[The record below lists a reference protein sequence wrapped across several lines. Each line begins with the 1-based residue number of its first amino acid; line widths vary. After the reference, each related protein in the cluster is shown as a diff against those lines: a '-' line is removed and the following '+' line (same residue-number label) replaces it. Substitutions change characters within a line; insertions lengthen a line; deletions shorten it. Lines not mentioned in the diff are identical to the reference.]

1 MSSRIPKGMTGI
13 EYLLELNKENS
24 EMYCDSGVAL
34 KRRLY
39 RAQHPTEIG
48 VLKCMDGRLNGPV
61 MTDTALGILQPW
73 RNIAGKFNLGW
84 IAFQQSIE
92 SWVKHAVHGGHHALV
107 LVTYHYARGNTERG
121 CRGFNYDVD
130 EARQYTRNLK
140 EQFDRVFGTTVVYAL
155 QCGIE
160 TDFESFILHGQND
173 EVVDMADVTDGSTEE
188 LTSLIGR
195 LYPDMPKDIVPDVV
209 PLLQGN
215 IKHIKQVRSSH
226 RPDVEAEHREW
237 VLGVGRGFDW
247 LHEINM
253 ALIVGPFD
261 PYLADT
267 VATAASLIKGNIDEG
282 RISKDAGVV
291 LLSSAPYRDPAGP
304 ERMLAQEKALFLDE
318 FVLDV
323 IKNRVPDLIVYLR
336 RLVVT
341 VDHNTRAVDVLARYE
356 GSSE

>member
-1 MSSRIPKGMTGI
+1 MSSRIPTGMTGI
-13 EYLLELNKENS
+13 EYLLQLNKENS
-24 EMYCDSGVAL
+24 DMYCNPGTAL
-34 KRRLY
+34 ERRLY
-39 RAQHPTEIG
+39 RAKHPTEIG

-73 RNIAGKFNLGW
+73 RNLGGKFNLGW

-92 SWVKHAVHGGHHALV
+92 SWVKHAVHGGHNALV
-107 LVTYHYARGNTERG
+107 LVTYHYARGSTTRG

-130 EARQYTRNLK
+130 EARRYTRNLK
-140 EQFDRVFGTTVVYAL
+140 EQFDRVFGTSVVYAL

-160 TDFESFILHGQND
+160 TDFESFILHGQD
-173 EVVDMADVTDGSTEE
+173 GEVVDIAEVRDGSTDA
-188 LTSLIGR
+188 LILLIGR
-195 LYPDMPKDIVPDVV
+195 MYPDMPKEIVKDFV

-215 IKHIKQVRSSH
+215 IKHIKQIRSSH
-226 RPDVEAEHREW
+226 RPDIEAEHREW

-253 ALIVGPFD
+253 ALIIGPFD
-261 PYLADT
+261 PYLADA
-267 VATAASLIKGNIDEG
+267 VATAAKLIKGNIDEG

-291 LLSSAPYRDPAGP
+291 LLSSAPYRDSAGP
-304 ERMLAQEKALFLDE
+304 ERILAQEKALFLDA

-323 IKNRVPDLIVYLR
+323 IRQQAPDLIAYLR

-341 VDHNTRAVDVLARYE
+341 VDHNTRAVDVLARHE
-356 GSSE
+356 K

>member
-13 EYLLELNKENS
+13 EYLLTLNKENS
-24 EMYCDSGVAL
+24 EMYCDPGVAL
-34 KRRLY
+34 ERRLY
-39 RAQHPTEIG
+39 RAKHPTEIG

-73 RNIAGKFNLGW
+73 RNLGGRFNLGW

-107 LVTYHYARGNTERG
+107 LVTYHYARGSKERG

-130 EARQYTRNLK
+130 EARRYTRNLK
-140 EQFDRVFGTTVVYAL
+140 EQFDRVFGKTVVYAL

-160 TDFESFILHGQND
+160 TDGESFILHGED
-173 EVVDMADVTDGSTEE
+173 GEVIDMAEVDDVSTDGLVT
-188 LTSLIGR
+188 LIGR
-195 LYPDMPKDIVPDVV
+195 LYPDMPKEVVKDVV

-215 IKHIKQVRSSH
+215 GKHIQRVRLSN

-267 VATAASLIKGNIDEG
+267 VATAARLIKGNIDEG

-304 ERMLAQEKALFLDE
+304 ERMLAREKALFLDE
-318 FVLDV
+318 FVLNV
-323 IKNRVPDLIVYLR
+323 IQDRVPDLIAYLR

-356 GSSE
+356 GSR

>member
-24 EMYCDSGVAL
+24 ETYCNPGTAL
-34 KRRLY
+34 ERRLY

-48 VLKCMDGRLNGPV
+48 VLKCMDGRLHAAV
-61 MTDTALGILQPW
+61 MTNTALGILQPW
-73 RNIAGKFNLGW
+73 RNLGGRFNLGW

-92 SWVKHAVHGGHHALV
+92 SWVKYAVHRGRHCLI
-107 LVTYHYARGNTERG
+107 LVTYHYARGNTHRG
-121 CRGFNYDVD
+121 CRGFNYDAD
-130 EARQYTRNLK
+130 EAQRYTHNLK
-140 EQFDRVFGTTVVYAL
+140 QQFDRVFGTNVVYTL

-160 TDFESFILHGQND
+160 TDYESLILHGSNG
-173 EVVDMADVTDGSTEE
+173 EMVDMADVIDTSTDA
-188 LTSLIGR
+188 LVSLLSR
-195 LYPDMPKDIVPDVV
+195 LYPNMPQAIVPDVI

-215 IKHIKQVRSSH
+215 IQHIAKIRSSN

-261 PYLADT
+261 PYLADAI
-267 VATAASLIKGNIDEG
+267 ATAATLIKGNLDEG
-282 RISKDAGVV
+282 RISKDTGVV

-304 ERMLAQEKALFLDE
+304 ERLLAQEKALFLDN
-318 FVLDV
+318 FALDV
-323 IKNRVPDLIVYLR
+323 IGQRVPELIPYLR

-341 VDHNTRAVDVLARYE
+341 IDHNTRAVDVLERHE
-356 GSSE
+356 KDKH